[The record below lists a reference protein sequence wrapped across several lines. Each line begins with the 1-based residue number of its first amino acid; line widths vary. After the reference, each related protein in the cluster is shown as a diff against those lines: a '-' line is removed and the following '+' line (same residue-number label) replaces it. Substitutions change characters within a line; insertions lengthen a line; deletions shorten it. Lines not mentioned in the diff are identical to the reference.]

1 MYHSYDFFL
10 IEKSHLKDARTFPF
24 QLFVHNPENKTF
36 HLYLTGNQPL
46 TKHLSTLLDS
56 IIESGAILA
65 VLRRQKR
72 TFLKAQELNDTDVSS
87 LANGES
93 ELTAAEKEHIMNT
106 KYKEMYEE
114 KHGPFNFQTEFQ
126 KACDTDNFDRLIEY
140 AQIDFLSY
148 IQTIS
153 HTMCLAHHFIRNFL
167 VSDNYINRIVAT
179 SYFFT
184 KTLNITDPESLGDV
198 ICGAYLANV
207 GYSQLPLK
215 MVKTPTNNLS
225 RLEKKLFE
233 KHTILGNHLI
243 KKNHLDISERCKKII
258 LDHHERTNG
267 SGYPAMKAGNSIDTL
282 SQIVGSIYHI
292 FEFSTGKIN
301 GTKSPI
307 RSIIV
312 NIKNRNYQPGLE
324 VDFGDDINY
333 QLSELINTEIKD
345 YKKVA

>member
-10 IEKSHLKDARTFPF
+10 IEKSHLKDGRTFPF
-24 QLFVHNPENKTF
+24 QIFVHNPSDNTF
-36 HLYLTGNQPL
+36 MLFLTGNQPL
-46 TKHLSTLLDS
+46 TKHLNALLDS
-56 IIESGAILA
+56 IIESGATLA

-72 TFLKAQELNDTDVSS
+72 TFLKALELNPEDIPS

-114 KHGPFNFQTEFQ
+114 KHGPFNFQHEFQ
-126 KACDTDNFDRLIEY
+126 KACDTDNFEKLIEY

-148 IQTIS
+148 NQTIS

-184 KTLNITDPESLGDV
+184 KTLNINDPESLGDV
-198 ICGAYLANV
+198 VCAAYLANV
-207 GYSQLPLK
+207 GYSQLPLN
-215 MVKTPTNNLS
+215 MLKTPTNNLS
-225 RLEKKLFE
+225 RAERKLFE

-243 KKNHLDISERCKKII
+243 KKNQLDLTDRCKKII

-267 SGYPAMKAGNSIDTL
+267 SGYPTMKAGNSIDIL

-292 FEFSTGKIN
+292 FEYSSGKIN
-301 GTKSPI
+301 GTKSSI

-312 NIKNRNYQPGLE
+312 NIKSRNYQPGLE
-324 VDFGDDINY
+324 IDFGDDINY
-333 QLSELINTEIKD
+333 QLAELINTEQID
-345 YKKVA
+345 LKKVA